1 MVRFVLLISGL
12 LAAGLITAGV
22 ALMLLRQPPAAVWQ
36 CAGTEAG
43 AERRVLVIGDSWATY
58 STLLEGLTG
67 AEGPG
72 AGAKLRAC
80 AVGFSGATTWQIGRR
95 MAADGGFAD
104 RVERELGGRADIV
117 LVTAGL
123 NDLMLHAGPR
133 SYAEGLVQLTRQAEA
148 IAPRVATLSLP
159 ALDPDGQSTHLA
171 RRMLGAVNRYL
182 NDGGESDPRPRYVA
196 AYCAAARHP
205 VIPLPGE
212 IAGFSPGAYVD
223 AAHLT
228 PAAYRR
234 LGAHLGAHLARQ
246 LDGQPRGSDEDGQA
260 CGDG

>member
-12 LAAGLITAGV
+12 LAAGLIAAGA

-36 CAGTEAG
+36 CVGAAAG

-58 STLLEGLTG
+58 RALLEGMTG
-67 AEGPG
+67 ADG
-72 AGAKLRAC
+72 AAPSAKLRVC
-80 AVGFSGATTWQIGRR
+80 AVGFSGATTWQIARR

-104 RVERELGGRADIV
+104 RVQRELGGRAVIV
-117 LVTAGL
+117 LVTAGI

-133 SYAEGLVQLTRQAEA
+133 NYAEGLVQLTRQAEA
-148 IAPRVATLSLP
+148 LAPHVTTLSLP
-159 ALDPDGQSTHLA
+159 ALDPNGQSTHVA
-171 RRMLGAVNRYL
+171 RRIFGAVNRYL
-182 NDGGESDPRPRYVA
+182 NDGGERDPRPRYVA
-196 AYCAAARHP
+196 AYCAAAHHP

-212 IAGFSPGAYVD
+212 IAGFRPDVYVD

-234 LGAHLGAHLARQ
+234 LGAHVGAHLARQ
-246 LDGQPRGSDEDGQA
+246 LDGQPRGSGEDGQA
-260 CGDG
+260 CRAG